1 MNKKPLHPRMGQI
14 RRKGASRGF
23 MTWVIHGDEQHV
35 FWCVC
40 QMLINRNPGGPKDIS
55 LDMRTGFGPMYW
67 DPWWSRITANLPT
80 VSSEKSTDCKETGQQ
95 PFNEISLQTTILAR
109 LFLRNSHAGVINQ
122 HPFPWGSNES
132 RRSRSA
138 IFNWIWSWLNWMKQ
152 NETIIDNSYNG
163 RAKIY

>member
-23 MTWVIHGDEQHV
+23 MTWVIHGDEQDV

-80 VSSEKSTDCKETGQQ
+80 VSSENQPIARKRVNNLLVKSPCRRQSLHAYSYGIHIQEQQISIRFREVPTRVEGQGAH
-95 PFNEISLQTTILAR
+95 FSTE
-109 LFLRNSHAGVINQ
+109 FEVG
-122 HPFPWGSNES
+122 
-132 RRSRSA
+132 
-138 IFNWIWSWLNWMKQ
+138 
-152 NETIIDNSYNG
+152 
-163 RAKIY
+163 